1 MAYVLIEDKEQKSG
15 QIHQP
20 ARLFVPAAQTE
31 IKRNKEFTPKAVT
44 SKIAVKITPAN
55 PRQLPAQPP
64 LPKALLKTHQ

>member
-1 MAYVLIEDKEQKSG
+1 VAYVRIEDKEQKSD

-31 IKRNKEFTPKAVT
+31 IKRNKKFTPKALA
-44 SKIAVKITPAN
+44 SKIALKITPPN

-64 LPKALLKTHQ
+64 IPKALLKAQ